1 MELFSRVSG
10 AGHKRSGLL
19 GRGITVRGLLRAT
32 AGATLALVLCS
43 LGRVPDERLFAERR
57 DAYVRVLNA
66 CGRKKACLMGPA
78 AAGQEGAVTSP
89 AILASTTHFR
99 SRWTK
104 NQYDYVR
111 VWIAPGDSVPDWR
124 PADRFV
130 VRDAFHEWSAA
141 GAPVHFV
148 FVSDSLSADVHVVW
162 RDTLPGARAG
172 QATRFTDNRGWLRT
186 ATIELSTR
194 NMAGKAQRTSTM
206 HAVALHEV
214 GHLLGLEHSDDD
226 HDIMAAWVTAKTLT
240 PRDLSAMR
248 VLYDIVDDD

>member
-1 MELFSRVSG
+1 MEFFSRASCRN
-10 AGHKRSGLL
+10 AASRLLRSNVTL
-19 GRGITVRGLLRAT
+19 RGLTRA
-32 AGATLALVLCS
+32 AVALTLACVVCS
-43 LGRVPDERLFAERR
+43 LGRAPDERLFAERR

-66 CGRKKACLMGPA
+66 CGRKKACLKAPGAMA
-78 AAGQEGAVTSP
+78 QEGTV
-89 AILASTTHFR
+89 ASFNLHGATHFR
-99 SRWTK
+99 SRWAK

-124 PADRFV
+124 PADRYV

-148 FVSDSLSADVHVVW
+148 FVADSSAADVHVLW
-162 RDTLPGARAG
+162 RDTLPDARAG
-172 QATRFTDNRGWLRT
+172 QATRFTDNRGWLRA

-194 NMAGKAQRTSTM
+194 NMAGKPQRSSTV

-226 HDIMAAWVTAKTLT
+226 RDIMAPWVTARSLT
-240 PRDLSAMR
+240 TRDRSTMR
-248 VLYDIVDDD
+248 SLYDVADSL

>member
-1 MELFSRVSG
+1 MV
-10 AGHKRSGLL
+10 
-19 GRGITVRGLLRAT
+19 TMRGLLRAT
-32 AGATLALVLCS
+32 IGATLAIVVCS

-66 CGRKKACLMGPA
+66 CGRKKACLMGPGA
-78 AAGQEGAVTSP
+78 AARDGAAPSLN
-89 AILASTTHFR
+89 LAATTHFR

-124 PADRFV
+124 SADRYL

-148 FVSDSLSADVHVVW
+148 FVGDSVSADVQVLW

-172 QATRFTDNRGWLRT
+172 QVTRFTDNRGWLRA

-194 NMAGKAQRTSTM
+194 NMAGKPQRTSTV
-206 HAVALHEV
+206 HAVALHEI
-214 GHLLGLEHSDDD
+214 GHLLGLEHSDDER
-226 HDIMAAWVTAKTLT
+226 DIMAAWVTATTLT

-248 VLYDIVDDD
+248 TLYDVAEGF